1 MFFFLQGP
9 IAAEY
14 KPIKNNDDTP
24 DGPKKKD
31 KQALIKGKEEADNTK
46 SSPQISKSGWPPLQ
60 NPLPNIFEGEDW
72 SYQTFRLSQESI
84 ESTEEINKMKV
95 VEGEKK
101 ILEEGKLKDVMID
114 ESDNEKEKGEEKR
127 KRNEKSL
134 EETEDDDVGGD
145 ATKEKKRKRLKK
157 LTGDL
162 IGKMAEIIMLQNDS
176 LDG

>member
-1 MFFFLQGP
+1 
-9 IAAEY
+9 
-14 KPIKNNDDTP
+14 
-24 DGPKKKD
+24 
-31 KQALIKGKEEADNTK
+31 
-46 SSPQISKSGWPPLQ
+46 
-60 NPLPNIFEGEDW
+60 
-72 SYQTFRLSQESI
+72 
-84 ESTEEINKMKV
+84 MKI
-95 VEGEKK
+95 VEGGEK
-101 ILEEGKLKDVMID
+101 ILEEGKLKDVTID
-114 ESDNEKEKGEEKR
+114 DSNNEKEKGEEKR